1 MRATNESPAWQRSG
15 QLVAL
20 MLALSLLFMPM
31 QQASWGLVLLGFVL
45 AGLPLLLAEQA
56 LAVRA
61 KQATI
66 AGMQLLTRES
76 DAPRYWRVLAYN
88 NLLLSVGLSAV
99 LAVASGLLATQAIQ
113 TLWQPVTAALG
124 MAQTAAPAG
133 ATLWPVMTLLSVV
146 VALGRSF
153 RTVPMVLWLIVFAA
167 LLALLLAQMLHH
179 QTLPL
184 TTDLP
189 LLMGLTQVGGAQTS
203 LLAGALMGATG
214 VGAAGALRS
223 QYGEVS
229 SHTAKLSAALVLV
242 AGFLALHHGSWCA
255 VAALVAVVV
264 TQLALSATLAPAF
277 AEANARQLPPLAA
290 PVLVLIPVTLL
301 AESIWLFGTSDTL
314 ASLTTYLAYA
324 MVLNM
329 LVLSIYAGWVMKISH
344 LRKAA
349 NLPAESLYNLLR
361 IALRWVAPITLVVA
375 VARAQAWF

>member
-88 NLLLSVGLSAV
+88 NLFLSVGLSAV

-133 ATLWPVMTLLSVV
+133 ATLLSVV
-146 VALGRSF
+146 AASGRSI

-375 VARAQAWF
+375 VARAQAWL